1 MCLLRSECVLT
12 LSTKMSVWA
21 TSFSLASGAIKL
33 DANHFRMFMWC
44 YLCHCPRYSTTTS
57 TTPENTRR
65 EAGVKSLPILSALK
79 SWFRRVFYSVF
90 ALYVWAALQ
99 CTVSPAATPAQSV
112 SDRSVHSEPLIQ
124 FYSFLAAL
132 PVTLFLITLFL
143 LPFLFYRPYRIE
155 PWRRT
160 EREGNAIGCAFDR
173 IFFYLLQRKTFFCF

>member
-99 CTVSPAATPAQSV
+99 CTVSPAYPSTVCQWSLCSFWTFDPVLFFSGGATGYVVFDHSFFAAFFILSTISHRAMKANRKRGQR
-112 SDRSVHSEPLIQ
+112 DRMCLWSNI
-124 FYSFLAAL
+124 
-132 PVTLFLITLFL
+132 FL
-143 LPFLFYRPYRIE
+143 L
-155 PWRRT
+155 
-160 EREGNAIGCAFDR
+160 ASA
-173 IFFYLLQRKTFFCF
+173 